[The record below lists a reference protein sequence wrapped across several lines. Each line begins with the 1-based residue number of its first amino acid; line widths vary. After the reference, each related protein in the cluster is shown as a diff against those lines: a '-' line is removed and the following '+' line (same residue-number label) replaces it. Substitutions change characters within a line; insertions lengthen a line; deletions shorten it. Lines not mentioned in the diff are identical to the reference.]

1 MRYDESGKLIEKFI
15 LNNDPY
21 SKSKILLAGKNFGCG
36 SSREHAPWA
45 LLDFGIRCVI
55 SSSFAD
61 IFYNNCFKNGIL
73 PIKIDEKIVFESVGK
88 LMTTSDF
95 LPTLSKVINYCI
107 ESKLKSNGIPNV
119 NYAYKEACHSRNNF
133 EKFTWSHPI
142 IFYIGSKTGWDY
154 LWTQA
159 EKETFREFKLNYDI
173 LVNEYLEGKEFS
185 EPNFPK
191 LPNTLEVKV
200 DRKSQLKKIQDLKN

>member
-1 MRYDESGKLIEKFI
+1 MIRNGQLT
-15 LNNDPY
+15 
-21 SKSKILLAGKNFGCG
+21 SKIKIPNNRIELVNLIFTQLEVTYHNQFHKAYPDKNSLNLAKQLWLTQLQRF
-36 SSREHAPWA
+36 
-45 LLDFGIRCVI
+45 
-55 SSSFAD
+55 
-61 IFYNNCFKNGIL
+61 
-73 PIKIDEKIVFESVGK
+73 DEKIVFESVGK

-95 LPTLSKVINYCI
+95 LPTLSKVINSCI

-159 EKETFREFKLNYDI
+159 EKETFTEFKLNYDL

-185 EPNFPK
+185 KPKFPE
-191 LPNTLEVKV
+191 LPKTRRIKV
-200 DRKSQLKKIQDLKN
+200 DKKSQLKKIQDLKNKLIN

>member
-1 MRYDESGKLIEKFI
+1 MIRNGQLT
-15 LNNDPY
+15 
-21 SKSKILLAGKNFGCG
+21 SKIKIPNNRIELVNLIFTQLEVTYHNQFHKAYPDKNSLNLAKQLWLTQLQRF
-36 SSREHAPWA
+36 
-45 LLDFGIRCVI
+45 
-55 SSSFAD
+55 
-61 IFYNNCFKNGIL
+61 
-73 PIKIDEKIVFESVGK
+73 DEKIVFESVGK

-95 LPTLSKVINYCI
+95 LPTLSKVINSCT

-133 EKFTWSHPI
+133 EKFSWSHPI

-159 EKETFREFKLNYDI
+159 EKETFKEFKLNYDL

-185 EPNFPK
+185 KPNFPE
-191 LPNTLEVKV
+191 LPKTLRVKV
-200 DRKSQLKKIQDLKN
+200 NKESQLKKIQDLKNKLIN

>member
-1 MRYDESGKLIEKFI
+1 MIRNGQLT
-15 LNNDPY
+15 
-21 SKSKILLAGKNFGCG
+21 SKIKIPNNRIELVNLIFTQLEVTYHNQFHKAYPDKNSLNLAKQLWLTQLQRF
-36 SSREHAPWA
+36 E
-45 LLDFGIRCVI
+45 
-55 SSSFAD
+55 
-61 IFYNNCFKNGIL
+61 
-73 PIKIDEKIVFESVGK
+73 EKIVFESVGK

-95 LPTLSKVINYCI
+95 LPTLSKVINSCI

-154 LWTQA
+154 LWTQS
-159 EKETFREFKLNYDI
+159 EKETFKEFKLNYDI

-200 DRKSQLKKIQDLKN
+200 DKKSQLKKIQDLKNKLIN

>member
-1 MRYDESGKLIEKFI
+1 MIRNGQLT
-15 LNNDPY
+15 
-21 SKSKILLAGKNFGCG
+21 SKIKIPNNRIELVNLIFTQLEVTYHNQFHKAYPDKNSLNLAKQLWLTQLQRF
-36 SSREHAPWA
+36 
-45 LLDFGIRCVI
+45 
-55 SSSFAD
+55 
-61 IFYNNCFKNGIL
+61 
-73 PIKIDEKIVFESVGK
+73 DEKIVFESVGK

-133 EKFTWSHPI
+133 EKFSWSHPI

-159 EKETFREFKLNYDI
+159 EKETFKEFKLNYDL

-185 EPNFPK
+185 KPNFPE
-191 LPNTLEVKV
+191 LPKTLRVKV
-200 DRKSQLKKIQDLKN
+200 NKESQLKKIQDLKNKLIN

>member
-1 MRYDESGKLIEKFI
+1 MT
-15 LNNDPY
+15 
-21 SKSKILLAGKNFGCG
+21 SKIKIPNNRIELVNLIFTQLEVTYHNQFHKAYPDKNSLNLAKQLWLTQLQKF
-36 SSREHAPWA
+36 
-45 LLDFGIRCVI
+45 
-55 SSSFAD
+55 
-61 IFYNNCFKNGIL
+61 
-73 PIKIDEKIVFESVGK
+73 DEKIVFESVGK

-159 EKETFREFKLNYDI
+159 EKETFKEFKLNYDF
-173 LVNEYLEGKEFS
+173 LVNEYLDGKEFS
-185 EPNFPK
+185 KPNFPE
-191 LPNTLEVKV
+191 LPKTLRVKV
-200 DRKSQLKKIQDLKN
+200 NKESQLKKIQDLKNKLIN

>member
-1 MRYDESGKLIEKFI
+1 MIRNGQLT
-15 LNNDPY
+15 
-21 SKSKILLAGKNFGCG
+21 SKIKIPNNRIELVNLIFTQLEVTYHNQFHKAYPDKNSLNLAKQLWLTQLQKF
-36 SSREHAPWA
+36 
-45 LLDFGIRCVI
+45 
-55 SSSFAD
+55 
-61 IFYNNCFKNGIL
+61 
-73 PIKIDEKIVFESVGK
+73 DEKIVFESVGK

-159 EKETFREFKLNYDI
+159 EKETFKEFKLNYDF
-173 LVNEYLEGKEFS
+173 LVNEYLDGKEFS
-185 EPNFPK
+185 KPNFPE
-191 LPNTLEVKV
+191 LPKTLRVKV
-200 DRKSQLKKIQDLKN
+200 NKESQLKKIQDLKNKLIN

>member
-1 MRYDESGKLIEKFI
+1 MT
-15 LNNDPY
+15 
-21 SKSKILLAGKNFGCG
+21 SKIKIPNNRIELVNLIFTQLEVTYHNQFHKAYPDKNSLNLAKQLWLTQLQRF
-36 SSREHAPWA
+36 
-45 LLDFGIRCVI
+45 
-55 SSSFAD
+55 
-61 IFYNNCFKNGIL
+61 
-73 PIKIDEKIVFESVGK
+73 DEKIVFESVGK

-133 EKFTWSHPI
+133 EKFSWSHPI

-159 EKETFREFKLNYDI
+159 EKETFIEFKLNYDL

-185 EPNFPK
+185 KPKFPE
-191 LPNTLEVKV
+191 LPKTLRVKV
-200 DRKSQLKKIQDLKN
+200 DKKSQLKKIQDLKNKLIN

>member
-1 MRYDESGKLIEKFI
+1 MT
-15 LNNDPY
+15 
-21 SKSKILLAGKNFGCG
+21 SKIKIPNNRIELVNLIFTQLEVTYHNQFHKAYPDKNSLNLAKQLWLTQLQKF
-36 SSREHAPWA
+36 
-45 LLDFGIRCVI
+45 
-55 SSSFAD
+55 
-61 IFYNNCFKNGIL
+61 
-73 PIKIDEKIVFESVGK
+73 DEKIVFESVGK

-95 LPTLSKVINYCI
+95 LPTLSKVINSCI

-159 EKETFREFKLNYDI
+159 EKETFKEFKLNYDI

-200 DRKSQLKKIQDLKN
+200 DKKSQLKKIQDLKNKLIN

>member
-1 MRYDESGKLIEKFI
+1 MIRNGQLT
-15 LNNDPY
+15 
-21 SKSKILLAGKNFGCG
+21 SKIKIPNNRIELVNLIFTQLEVTYHNQFHKAYPDKNSLNLAKQLWLTQLQRF
-36 SSREHAPWA
+36 
-45 LLDFGIRCVI
+45 
-55 SSSFAD
+55 
-61 IFYNNCFKNGIL
+61 
-73 PIKIDEKIVFESVGK
+73 DEKIVFESVGK

-133 EKFTWSHPI
+133 EKFAWSHPI

-159 EKETFREFKLNYDI
+159 EKETFKEFKLNYDL

-185 EPNFPK
+185 KPNFPE
-191 LPNTLEVKV
+191 LPKTLRVKV
-200 DRKSQLKKIQDLKN
+200 NKESQLKKIQDLKNKLIN

>member
-1 MRYDESGKLIEKFI
+1 MT
-15 LNNDPY
+15 
-21 SKSKILLAGKNFGCG
+21 SKIKIPNNRIELVNLIFTQLEVTYHNQFHKAYPDKNSLNLAKQLWLTQLQKF
-36 SSREHAPWA
+36 
-45 LLDFGIRCVI
+45 
-55 SSSFAD
+55 
-61 IFYNNCFKNGIL
+61 
-73 PIKIDEKIVFESVGK
+73 DEKIVFESVGK

-133 EKFTWSHPI
+133 EKFSWSHPI

-159 EKETFREFKLNYDI
+159 EKETFKVFKLNYDI

-200 DRKSQLKKIQDLKN
+200 DKKSQLKKIKDLKNKLIN

>member
-1 MRYDESGKLIEKFI
+1 MIRNGQLT
-15 LNNDPY
+15 
-21 SKSKILLAGKNFGCG
+21 SKIKIPNNRIELINLIFTQLEVTYHNQFHKAYPDKNSLNLAKQLWLTQLQRF
-36 SSREHAPWA
+36 
-45 LLDFGIRCVI
+45 
-55 SSSFAD
+55 
-61 IFYNNCFKNGIL
+61 
-73 PIKIDEKIVFESVGK
+73 DEKTVFESVSK

-95 LPTLSKVINYCI
+95 LPTLSKVINSCI

-119 NYAYKEACHSRNNF
+119 NYAYNEACLSRNNF

-159 EKETFREFKLNYDI
+159 EKETFTEFKLNYDL

-185 EPNFPK
+185 KPKFPE
-191 LPNTLEVKV
+191 LPKTQRIKV
-200 DRKSQLKKIQDLKN
+200 DKKSQLKKIRDLKNKLIN

>member
-1 MRYDESGKLIEKFI
+1 MT
-15 LNNDPY
+15 
-21 SKSKILLAGKNFGCG
+21 SKIKIPNNRIELVNLIFTQLEVTYHNQFHKAYPDKNSLNLAKQLWLTQLQKF
-36 SSREHAPWA
+36 
-45 LLDFGIRCVI
+45 
-55 SSSFAD
+55 
-61 IFYNNCFKNGIL
+61 
-73 PIKIDEKIVFESVGK
+73 DEKIVFESVGK

-133 EKFTWSHPI
+133 EKFSWSHPI

-159 EKETFREFKLNYDI
+159 EKETFKEFKLNYDF
-173 LVNEYLEGKEFS
+173 LVNEYLDGKEFS
-185 EPNFPK
+185 KPNFPE
-191 LPNTLEVKV
+191 LPKTLKVKV
-200 DRKSQLKKIQDLKN
+200 NKKSQLKKIQDLKNKLIN

>member
-1 MRYDESGKLIEKFI
+1 MT
-15 LNNDPY
+15 
-21 SKSKILLAGKNFGCG
+21 SKIKIPNNRIELVNLIFTQLEVTYHNQFHKAYPDKNSLNLAKQLWLTQLQKF
-36 SSREHAPWA
+36 
-45 LLDFGIRCVI
+45 
-55 SSSFAD
+55 
-61 IFYNNCFKNGIL
+61 
-73 PIKIDEKIVFESVGK
+73 DEKIVFESVGK

-133 EKFTWSHPI
+133 ERFSWSHPI

-159 EKETFREFKLNYDI
+159 EKETFKEFKLNYDL

-185 EPNFPK
+185 KPKFPE
-191 LPNTLEVKV
+191 LPKTLRVKV
-200 DRKSQLKKIQDLKN
+200 DKKSQLKKIQDLKNKLIN

>member
-1 MRYDESGKLIEKFI
+1 MT
-15 LNNDPY
+15 
-21 SKSKILLAGKNFGCG
+21 SKIKIPNNRIELVNLIFTQLEVTYHNQFHKAYPDKNSLNLAKQLWLTQLQRF
-36 SSREHAPWA
+36 
-45 LLDFGIRCVI
+45 
-55 SSSFAD
+55 
-61 IFYNNCFKNGIL
+61 
-73 PIKIDEKIVFESVGK
+73 DEKIVFESVGK

-95 LPTLSKVINYCI
+95 LPTLSKVINSCI

-159 EKETFREFKLNYDI
+159 MKETFREFKLNYDI

-185 EPNFPK
+185 KPNFPK
-191 LPNTLEVKV
+191 LPKTLRVEVDKE
-200 DRKSQLKKIQDLKN
+200 SQLKRIQDLKNKLIN

>member
-1 MRYDESGKLIEKFI
+1 MIRNGQLT
-15 LNNDPY
+15 
-21 SKSKILLAGKNFGCG
+21 SKIKIPNNRIELVNLIFTQLEVTYHNQFHKAYPDKNSLNLAKQLWLTQLQKF
-36 SSREHAPWA
+36 
-45 LLDFGIRCVI
+45 
-55 SSSFAD
+55 
-61 IFYNNCFKNGIL
+61 
-73 PIKIDEKIVFESVGK
+73 DEKIVFESVGK

-133 EKFTWSHPI
+133 EKFSWSHPI

-159 EKETFREFKLNYDI
+159 EKETFKEFKLNYDF
-173 LVNEYLEGKEFS
+173 LVNEYLDGKEFS
-185 EPNFPK
+185 KPNFPE
-191 LPNTLEVKV
+191 LPKTLKVKV
-200 DRKSQLKKIQDLKN
+200 NKKSQLKKIQDLKNKLIN

>member
-1 MRYDESGKLIEKFI
+1 MIRNGQLT
-15 LNNDPY
+15 
-21 SKSKILLAGKNFGCG
+21 SKIKIPNNRIELVNLIFTQLEVTYHNQFHKAYPDKNSLNLAKQLWLTQLQKF
-36 SSREHAPWA
+36 
-45 LLDFGIRCVI
+45 
-55 SSSFAD
+55 
-61 IFYNNCFKNGIL
+61 
-73 PIKIDEKIVFESVGK
+73 DEKIVFESVGK

-95 LPTLSKVINYCI
+95 LPTLSKVINSCI

-159 EKETFREFKLNYDI
+159 MKETFREFKLNYDI

-200 DRKSQLKKIQDLKN
+200 DKKSQLKKIKDLKNKLIN

>member
-1 MRYDESGKLIEKFI
+1 MIRNGQLT
-15 LNNDPY
+15 
-21 SKSKILLAGKNFGCG
+21 SKIKIPNNRIELVNLIFTQLEVTYHNQFHKAYPDKNSLNLAKQLWLTQLQRF
-36 SSREHAPWA
+36 
-45 LLDFGIRCVI
+45 
-55 SSSFAD
+55 
-61 IFYNNCFKNGIL
+61 
-73 PIKIDEKIVFESVGK
+73 DEKIVFESVSK

-95 LPTLSKVINYCI
+95 LPTLSKVMNYCI

-173 LVNEYLEGKEFS
+173 LVNEYLEGKES
-185 EPNFPK
+185 SKPNFPK

-200 DRKSQLKKIQDLKN
+200 DKKSQLKKIQDLKNKLIN

>member
-1 MRYDESGKLIEKFI
+1 MIRNGQLT
-15 LNNDPY
+15 
-21 SKSKILLAGKNFGCG
+21 SKIKIPNNRIELVNLIFTQLEVTYHNQFHKAYPDKNSLNLAKQLWLTQLQRF
-36 SSREHAPWA
+36 
-45 LLDFGIRCVI
+45 
-55 SSSFAD
+55 
-61 IFYNNCFKNGIL
+61 
-73 PIKIDEKIVFESVGK
+73 DEKIVFESVGK

-95 LPTLSKVINYCI
+95 LPTLSKVINSCI
-107 ESKLKSNGIPNV
+107 ENKLESNGIPNV

-159 EKETFREFKLNYDI
+159 EKETFKEFKLNYDL

-185 EPNFPK
+185 KPKFPE
-191 LPNTLEVKV
+191 LPKTLRVRV
-200 DRKSQLKKIQDLKN
+200 DKKSQLKKIQDLKNKLIN

>member
-1 MRYDESGKLIEKFI
+1 MT
-15 LNNDPY
+15 
-21 SKSKILLAGKNFGCG
+21 SKIKIPNNRIELVNLIFTQLEVTYHNQFHKAYPEKNSLNLAKQLWLTQLKRF
-36 SSREHAPWA
+36 
-45 LLDFGIRCVI
+45 
-55 SSSFAD
+55 
-61 IFYNNCFKNGIL
+61 
-73 PIKIDEKIVFESVGK
+73 DEKIVFESVGK
-88 LMTTSDF
+88 LITTSDF
-95 LPTLSKVINYCI
+95 LPTLSKVINSCV

-142 IFYIGSKTGWDY
+142 IFYIGSNTGWDY
-154 LWTQA
+154 LWTQS
-159 EKETFREFKLNYDI
+159 EKETFKEFKLNYDI

-200 DRKSQLKKIQDLKN
+200 DKKSQLKKIKDLKNKLIN

>member
-1 MRYDESGKLIEKFI
+1 MIRNGQLT
-15 LNNDPY
+15 
-21 SKSKILLAGKNFGCG
+21 SKIKIPNNRIELVNLIFTQLEVTYHNQFHKAYPDKNSLNLAKQLWLTQLQKF
-36 SSREHAPWA
+36 
-45 LLDFGIRCVI
+45 
-55 SSSFAD
+55 
-61 IFYNNCFKNGIL
+61 
-73 PIKIDEKIVFESVGK
+73 DEKIVFESVGK

-95 LPTLSKVINYCI
+95 LPTLSKVINSCI
-107 ESKLKSNGIPNV
+107 ENKLKSNGIPNV

-159 EKETFREFKLNYDI
+159 EKETFKEFKLNYDL

-185 EPNFPK
+185 KPNFPE
-191 LPNTLEVKV
+191 LPKTLRVKV
-200 DRKSQLKKIQDLKN
+200 NKESQLKKIQDLKNKLIN